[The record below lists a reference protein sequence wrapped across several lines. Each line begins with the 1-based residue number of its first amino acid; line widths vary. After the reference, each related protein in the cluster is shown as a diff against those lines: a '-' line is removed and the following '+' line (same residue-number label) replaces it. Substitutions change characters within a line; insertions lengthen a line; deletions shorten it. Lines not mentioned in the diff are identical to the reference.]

1 MATPFLF
8 PSLEPGP
15 GFSPSPLPGL
25 LRSSPSL
32 GPALLFYGSL
42 VQVSHVPMS
51 LSAHCLVQPI
61 FKTSRETLGY
71 FLNIS
76 PGYF

>member
-1 MATPFLF
+1 MTAPFLF

-15 GFSPSPLPGL
+15 GFSHFPLPES

-42 VQVSHVPMS
+42 VQVNHVTMS
-51 LSAHCLVQPI
+51 LSAHCLVQSI
-61 FKTSRETLGY
+61 IKTSRETLGY